1 MSARAAQLVTILVGA
16 SLAAT
21 SFVRGGPTDP
31 VLPPSPTTAPTAPT
45 APTAQTAVADGPAT
59 WDVLLDNDRAAPA
72 VKRLRM
78 TVTAYCP
85 DACCCGVYADGVTA
99 SGRPVTTARGR
110 FVAADTDLLPLG
122 TLLSVPGYAGGRPVE
137 VIDRGAAIRGMRLDV
152 FFADHE
158 DAAAWGVREL
168 DVALVRE

>member
-1 MSARAAQLVTILVGA
+1 MSVRAAQLVTILVGA

-21 SFVRGGPTDP
+21 SFMRGGPTDP
-31 VLPPSPTTAPTAPT
+31 VLPPSPTATPSVPAA
-45 APTAQTAVADGPAT
+45 AAIDEPAT
-59 WDVLLDNDRAAPA
+59 WDTLFDNDRAAPA

-85 DACCCGVYADGVTA
+85 DACCCGDYADGVTA

-110 FVAADTDLLPLG
+110 FVAADTNLLPLG
-122 TLLSVPGYAGGRPVE
+122 TLLSVPGYADGRPVE
-137 VIDRGAAIRGMRLDV
+137 VIDRGAAIQGMRLDV

-158 DAAAWGVREL
+158 TAAAWGVREL
-168 DVALVRE
+168 DVRLIRG